1 MDKILLTNCYTLYK
15 TKLTIYNKMYEYYKG
30 NTDAITNYKFVTDR
44 ANAKINT
51 NFLKKFVK
59 EEISYSVGNVINY
72 LSKSSNVDILNDI
85 DLNLSHWSENHDVD
99 LMKTMLIHSEA
110 YEIYYIGNESQF
122 SSRII
127 SPRNGFAL
135 TDDFGKVILF
145 MHIFQLAFG
154 TVTNYIDVYTD
165 TDIIHYNESFSELG
179 RDAHIFGVVPV
190 GIAQLSPELE
200 EDTLYKDIK
209 GLQDSYETN
218 LSDISNEISDFR
230 NAYLAFVGVN
240 IEETDLPKMKELGI
254 IQIPTV
260 GGKVEWLIKNINDS
274 FIQNTLTTVEDKMYQ
289 LSSHINNNEKMQSN
303 TSSLALRSRLISLE
317 QKCKLNQGALEDCI
331 KTRLKLLFVF
341 LQFLKSKV
349 YDYRD
354 IKIKFTPNIPQDDT
368 ANANIIAQ
376 LGDKVST
383 ETALSLF
390 SFVENPVNEV
400 KKIKE
405 EQKSNSI
412 GNSLLNPAVPPV
424 KAVPDTVVVK

>member
-1 MDKILLTNCYTLYK
+1 MDTALLK
-15 TKLTIYNKMYEYYKG
+15 TYYDDFASKKAVYDKMYEYYKG
-30 NTDAITNYKFVTDR
+30 NTDAITNYRFVTDR

-51 NFLKKFVK
+51 NFIKKFVK
-59 EEISYSVGNVINY
+59 EEMSYSVGNDIGY
-72 LSKSSNVDILNDI
+72 ISKSSNKDIVNDI
-85 DLNLSHWSENHDVD
+85 DYFLSHWSENHDSD
-99 LMKTMLIHSEA
+99 LMKTMLIHSIA
-110 YEIYYIGNESQF
+110 YELYYTDTEPQF
-122 SSRII
+122 CSRII
-127 SPRNGFAL
+127 SPRNGFLLA
-135 TDDFGKVILF
+135 DDFGNVELF
-145 MHIFQLAFG
+145 MHVFQLSFDDA
-154 TVTNYIDVYTD
+154 TYIDVYTD
-165 TDIIHYNESFSELG
+165 TEIIHYSESFEELG
-179 RDAHIFGVVPV
+179 RDKHIFGVVPV

-200 EDTLYKDIK
+200 DDTIYKDIK

-260 GGKVEWLIKNINDS
+260 NGKVEWLIKDINDS

-368 ANANIIAQ
+368 ANSTIISQ
-376 LGDKVST
+376 LGDKIST

-400 KKIKE
+400 AKIKE

-412 GNSLLNPAVPPV
+412 GNSLLNPPISMM
-424 KAVPDTVVVK
+424 VVK